1 MTKAP
6 TRASIDQELIRQ
18 LAKLLSEN
26 DLTEI
31 EIEDEHLRVRV
42 ARHLSAAPQTFLAP
56 SPAPSAAAVHAAA
69 ATETAGDP
77 AKHPGAVLCPMV
89 GTAYL
94 APEPGAKPF
103 IEVGA
108 TVRQGQTVLIVEAMK
123 TMNAIPAPKA
133 GVVREI
139 LIADGQPVEYG
150 EPLLIVD

>member
-1 MTKAP
+1 MKKPITNAGADHELVRELAELMT
-6 TRASIDQELIRQ
+6 
-18 LAKLLSEN
+18 EN
-26 DLTEI
+26 GLTEI
-31 EIEDEHLRVRV
+31 EIERGDFRVRV
-42 ARHLSAAPQTFLAP
+42 ARQVSAAPAAAAPP
-56 SPAPSAAAVHAAA
+56 SPPAVTVAAAAVEAV
-69 ATETAGDP
+69 DP
-77 AKHPGAVLCPMV
+77 AKRPGVVLSPMV

-94 APEPGAKPF
+94 APEPGARPF

-139 LIADGQPVEYG
+139 LVTDGQPVEFG